1 MRTQRALL
9 LLSSLATGALALVLL
24 TAFFW
29 PDAPNYPR
37 SLNLGPVGQYEVGV
51 PVFVPAEGYDDTRW
65 PSVRTEVAS
74 QRAHHAGMWVVRLED
89 GAVRV
94 LLARNPF
101 EGCTTPWR
109 ATLRYEGEEGWFRDV
124 CRRSTYTLDGR
135 WVEGASSRDMDWLPV
150 RVEGDGHVLVDL
162 TTLHA
167 GETHYG
173 VPAGARPTPTVEG
186 WSAR

>member
-9 LLSSLATGALALVLL
+9 LFSSLATGALALVLL

-51 PVFVPAEGYDDTRW
+51 PVLVPAEGYDDTRW
-65 PSVRTEVAS
+65 PSVRTEVGS
-74 QRAHHAGMWVVRLED
+74 QRAHHAGMWLVRLED

-109 ATLRYEGEEGWFRDV
+109 AT
-124 CRRSTYTLDGR
+124 YTLDGR

-150 RVEGDGHVLVDL
+150 RVEGDVIVDL

-173 VPAGARPTPTVEG
+173 VPASARPTPTVEG